1 MRAGKR
7 ILFVEDEPDTLALMT
22 LALRS
27 VGLVVE
33 AVGTVADAQA
43 LLDAARYDVVIADWR
58 LPDGE
63 GLAVADRAAGLG
75 SKTIIYS
82 SYLFQIPAGTAL
94 RHELLMKPM
103 RPREFVAA
111 VERCIAVESR

>member
-22 LALRS
+22 LALRAARF
-27 VGLVVE
+27 VVE
-33 AVGTVADAQA
+33 AVGTVAEAQA
-43 LLDAARYDVVIADWR
+43 LLDTARYDVVIADWR

-75 SKTIIYS
+75 SITIIYS

-94 RHELLMKPM
+94 GHELLMKPM
-103 RPREFVAA
+103 RPGEFVAA
-111 VERCIAVESR
+111 VEHCIGVHNR

>member
-22 LALRS
+22 LAFRS

-33 AVGTVADAQA
+33 AVGTVADVQA
-43 LLDAARYDVVIADWR
+43 LLDGARYDVVIADWR

-75 SKTIIYS
+75 SKSIIYS
-82 SYLFQIPAGTAL
+82 SYCSKSL
-94 RHELLMKPM
+94 R
-103 RPREFVAA
+103 
-111 VERCIAVESR
+111 ERRSIMSG